1 MAKNVSEKN
10 TKAQILDA
18 YQEVIQELNALKE
31 SKKTTADVVKEKKVV
46 ETKKA
51 AKEVVD
57 LGILND
63 DVVAKYNALIAT
75 KEMLEKEI
83 EELYGI
89 KAEVNSLEALIN
101 TRKDMENDLV
111 EKYAKKE
118 KDLEEQY
125 NDKAEELA
133 NNINLARMANTK
145 ELADLKE
152 SFKEAKANLE
162 KERKREEEEYNY
174 DLERKRAK
182 ENDEWEDTKAQ
193 REKELKDK
201 ENAVVLREQEAEKAI
216 ANKETLE
223 KEIEILNNKVEEVRI
238 AAFEEGKAKAK
249 KEADT
254 AKVFSDRAHKSEL
267 ERKDDRIAT
276 LEAALEESK
285 KAHDADKTKLDAAY
299 TRIQEMAIEAAKNS
313 GVRMVESTNK

>member
-18 YQEVIQELNALKE
+18 YQEVIQELNSLKE
-31 SKKTTADVVKEKKVV
+31 AKKTTADVVKEKKVK
-46 ETKKA
+46 ETKEA
-51 AKEVVD
+51 AKEVVG

-63 DVVAKYNALIAT
+63 DVVAKYNALMET

-101 TRKDMENDLV
+101 TRKDMETALV

-118 KDLEEQY
+118 KELEESY
-125 NDKAEELA
+125 KEKAEELA
-133 NNINLARMANTK
+133 NNINSARMDNAK
-145 ELADLKE
+145 ELTALKE
-152 SFKEAKANLE
+152 SFKEAKADLE
-162 KERKREEEEYNY
+162 RDRKREEEQYNY

-182 ENDEWEDTKAQ
+182 EDDEWADIKAN
-193 REKELKDK
+193 REKELAVK
-201 ENAVVLREQEAEKAI
+201 EIEVKEREIEAEKAI
-216 ANKETLE
+216 AAKETLE
-223 KEIEILNNKVEEVRI
+223 KEIELLNNKVEEVRTT
-238 AAFEEGKAKAK
+238 AFEEGKAKAK

-254 AKVFSDRAHKSEL
+254 AKVFSDRAHKADL

-285 KAHDADKTKLDAAY
+285 KAHESDKAKLDAAY

-313 GVRMVESTNK
+313 GVRMVESNNK